1 MITVPAAL
9 GLAVLAPAVSVFL
22 LGHGSATVSD
32 ATFVGEVFAVFSL
45 GLVPYMLFQLL
56 LRVFY
61 AMHDSRTPALIG
73 FAAVTVNIGVNVA
86 AWAVL
91 PIGHVT
97 AGLAAGFGVAN
108 LAGTAVAWWILRKRT
123 GGLDGKRI
131 AWTLVR
137 THLAA
142 VPGVIFA
149 IAMVFAVGVV
159 FRHGTV
165 NGFLT
170 TALGGGGTLLMY
182 LLFARALGVTELD
195 SLAGTV
201 MARFRGGRHRPG

>member
-1 MITVPAAL
+1 
-9 GLAVLAPAVSVFL
+9 
-22 LGHGSATVSD
+22 
-32 ATFVGEVFAVFSL
+32 
-45 GLVPYMLFQLL
+45 VPYMLFQLL

-182 LLFARALGVTELD
+182 LLFPRALGVSELD
-195 SLAGTV
+195 SLAETV
-201 MARFRGGRHRPG
+201 TARFRGGRHRPE